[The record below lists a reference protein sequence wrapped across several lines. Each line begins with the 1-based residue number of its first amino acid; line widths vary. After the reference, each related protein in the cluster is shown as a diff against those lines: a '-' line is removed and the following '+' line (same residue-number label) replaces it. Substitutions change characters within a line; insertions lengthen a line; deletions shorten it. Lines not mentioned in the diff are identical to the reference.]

1 MKSTNFFLFCSLL
14 AVLIGCQSQPTVIK
28 QEVGTQ
34 DHKNRVLVDTRSAF
48 EFAGFHIAGSIS
60 LNSGDFLILKNPK
73 TEKRVLDPDLDQIVE
88 RLAKRGISPLKQIIL
103 LGSSGADTEIQKW
116 RWLLK
121 QLDVRNIEIVSFED
135 YRARNKNTVPQA
147 VPEAVPVWEVRNPK
161 KIIAAAER
169 CFATWSEGDC
179 Q

>member
-1 MKSTNFFLFCSLL
+1 MKRLSVFIIWFVMF
-14 AVLIGCQSQPTVIK
+14 GCQSQPTVIK

-34 DHKNRVLVDTRSAF
+34 DFKNRVLVDTRSAF

-73 TEKRVLDPDLDQIVE
+73 TDKRVLDPDLVQVVE

-103 LGSSGADTEIQKW
+103 LGSSGAENETLKW

-121 QLDVRNIEIVSFED
+121 QLDVRNVEVISFDEF
-135 YRARNKNTVPQA
+135 RARHKNTVPQA
-147 VPEAVPVWEVRNPK
+147 APEPVPVWEIRNQK
-161 KIIAAAER
+161 TILSRADR
-169 CFATWSEGDC
+169 CFVNWSHTDC
-179 Q
+179 L